1 MTDIEEYGSLYT
13 SVEKITCVYIDLAY
27 LSLKS

>member
-1 MTDIEEYGSLYT
+1 MPAIEEYGSLYT
-13 SVEKITCVYIDLAY
+13 SVEKIICAYIDLVY